1 MNTVDRREERKEGIA
16 LVYDLFHNV
25 EFWYKVDDKLEW
37 LSIYIF
43 QV

>member
-16 LVYDLFHNV
+16 LVYHNV